1 MSLRPPGYRPRIIDS
16 TIDSMLASIGAIS
29 VEGPK
34 WCGKTWTS
42 LNHANSVFYMA
53 DPTGGFANREVARL
67 DLTAALDGATPH
79 AIDEWQEVPGIWDA
93 IRFQVD
99 MRSGPGQFILTGSS
113 TPSDDAVVHSGTGRI
128 ARIRMRPMTLTE
140 SGAST
145 GEISLT
151 DVVGGVSPRPIRSTC
166 TLDQIIDLVVR
177 GGWPANL
184 GKTTDQAA
192 DLATSYL
199 DNIALT
205 DISQVDGSPRDP
217 EKVMALLRSF
227 ARNTATMVGPAAL
240 ERDVAETSG
249 PGLSTKTIREYMAL
263 LERLYLLEQIPAWH
277 PALRSP
283 VKLRQTPKR
292 MLVDPSLAVAGLGAS
307 PADLKQDPKTLGFL
321 FESMILRD
329 LLTYAQS
336 QRATLWHYR
345 DDAGLEADAVL
356 TFPSGVWTA
365 IEIKL
370 GYTQIDAAAQ
380 NLVRL
385 ARKMSDA
392 GDSSPAAM
400 IVIVGVGGVAHRRD
414 DGVCVIPADL
424 LGL

>member
-1 MSLRPPGYRPRIIDS
+1 MSLRPPGYRNRIIDS

-53 DPTGGFANREVARL
+53 DPAGGFANREVARL
-67 DLTAALDGATPH
+67 DFTAALDGDTPH

-93 IRFQVD
+93 VRFQVD
-99 MRSGPGQFILTGSS
+99 MRSKPGQFILTGSS
-113 TPSDDAVVHSGTGRI
+113 TPSDDSVVHSGTGRI

-151 DVVGGVSPRPIRSTC
+151 DVVSGASPRPIRSAC
-166 TLDQIIDLVVR
+166 TLDQIVDLVVR
-177 GGWPANL
+177 GGWPASL
-184 GKTTDQAA
+184 GTTTDQAA
-192 DLATSYL
+192 DLARSYL

-205 DISQVDGSPRDP
+205 DISQVDGSARDP

-249 PGLSTKTIREYMAL
+249 PGLSAKTIREYMAL

-283 VKLRQTPKR
+283 VKFRQTPKR
-292 MLVDPSLAVAGLGAS
+292 MLVDPSLAVAGLNAS

-336 QRATLWHYR
+336 ARATLWHYR

-356 TFPSGVWTA
+356 TFPSGVWAA

-385 ARKMSDA
+385 ARKMSEA
-392 GDSSPAAM
+392 GDSYPAAM
-400 IVIVGVGGVAHRRD
+400 IVIVGVGGVSHRRD